1 MYLISPNFDVESIIF
16 SQFLPGTFSQ
26 NCWKKPS
33 FIIEADTMQTTKVV
47 IGGKSVTDLLL
58 YIVRCRG
65 AIVMVSSGA
74 CSQITPLMTVYA
86 GTKVNHFT
94 EK

>member
-1 MYLISPNFDVESIIF
+1 
-16 SQFLPGTFSQ
+16 
-26 NCWKKPS
+26 
-33 FIIEADTMQTTKVV
+33 MQTTKVV
-47 IGGKSVTDLLL
+47 IGRKSVYGLLL
-58 YIVRCRG
+58 YIIRCRG

-94 EK
+94 